1 MSRVPLLPVFGWPAA
16 GVGPPTVVVAFDARE
31 VLQWG
36 RQSE

>member
-1 MSRVPLLPVFGWPAA
+1 MSRVPLLAVFGRPAA
-16 GVGPPTVVVAFDARE
+16 GVAFDARE